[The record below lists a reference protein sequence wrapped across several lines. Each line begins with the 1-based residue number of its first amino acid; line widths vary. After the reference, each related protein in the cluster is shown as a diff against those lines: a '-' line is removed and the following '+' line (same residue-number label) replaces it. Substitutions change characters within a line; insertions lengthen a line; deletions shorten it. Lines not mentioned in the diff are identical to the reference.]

1 MTKEKIE
8 MMVEG
13 GKAVAGP
20 EIGQKLGPL
29 KIPIPN
35 VLKTVNEKTAAF
47 KGVKVPVKLIID
59 TETKEFT
66 VEVGTP
72 PVSEL
77 IKKELGLEKGSATA
91 NKLKVANAGIEHL
104 IKIAKMKMDSMFTDS
119 LKAAVKTVA
128 GSCNSLGVLVEGKL
142 STDFNKDLEA
152 GKFDK
157 ELKEE
162 KTTVTPEKTA
172 VLKQQLEA
180 AQEELKK
187 IAEKLAAE
195 EAAKAAASGKPV
207 EAAGEV
213 KEGEAAP
220 AKEGEEVK
228 SGAAAKPGAPV
239 KPGATAPAKPG
250 APAAKPAA
258 PGKEP
263 KEAKKK

>member
-1 MTKEKIE
+1 MGKEKIE

-13 GKAVAGP
+13 GKAVAGA
-20 EIGQKLGPL
+20 EIGQKLGPM

-35 VLKTVNEKTAAF
+35 VLKVINEKTAAF

-59 TETKEFT
+59 TDTKEFT

-142 STDFNKDLEA
+142 SNEFNKDLEA

-157 ELKEE
+157 EIKEE
-162 KTTVTPEKTA
+162 KTTVSPEKTSQ
-172 VLKQQLEA
+172 LKIQLDTV
-180 AQEELKK
+180 QEELRKM
-187 IAEKLAAE
+187 AEKIAAE
-195 EAAKAAASGKPV
+195 EAAKAAASGAT
-207 EAAGEV
+207 AAPKEGEV
-213 KEGEAAP
+213 KEGEAVP
-220 AKEGEEVK
+220 AKEGEAPK
-228 SGAAAKPGAPV
+228 PGAAPAGKPAPGAKPGAAAKP
-239 KPGATAPAKPG
+239 T
-250 APAAKPAA
+250 A
-258 PGKEP
+258 PGKEAP
-263 KEAKKK
+263 KEAPKKK

>member
-35 VLKTVNEKTAAF
+35 VLKLVNEKTAAF

-59 TETKEFT
+59 TETKDFT

-119 LKAAVKTVA
+119 LKAAVKTIA

-162 KTTVTPEKTA
+162 ITTVTPEKTA

-180 AQEELKK
+180 VQEELKK

-195 EAAKAAASGKPV
+195 EAAKAAAAGKPV
-207 EAAGEV
+207 EAEV
-213 KEGEAAP
+213 KEGEVAP

-228 SGAAAKPGAPV
+228 PGAAAKPGAPV
-239 KPGATAPAKPG
+239 KPGAAPAKPG
-250 APAAKPAA
+250 TPAA